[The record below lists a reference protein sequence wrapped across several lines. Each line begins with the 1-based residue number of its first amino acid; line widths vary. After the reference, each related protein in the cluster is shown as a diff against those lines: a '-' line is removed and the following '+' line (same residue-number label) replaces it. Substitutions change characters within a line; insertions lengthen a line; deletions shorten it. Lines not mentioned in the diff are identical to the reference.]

1 MVQAAVVQAPAAK
14 SLVSSLPRA
23 KAMPTGFTM
32 KATVDQ
38 SRGALK
44 GTFYANSVQPTEAEF
59 LGAQARAE
67 LEARRREWA
76 ANELSTRIAGLTYGR
91 Y

>member
-1 MVQAAVVQAPAAK
+1 
-14 SLVSSLPRA
+14 
-23 KAMPTGFTM
+23 M
-32 KATVDQ
+32 KASIDQ
-38 SRGALK
+38 SRGPNGALK

-59 LGAQARAE
+59 HGAQARAE

-76 ANELSTRIAGLTYGR
+76 ANELAARIAGLTYGR